1 MDFELE
7 ITRVV
12 NNPLS
17 PNQSELID
25 MDNASDK
32 SIKLLEGIGYFTGI
46 KQKDSASIN
55 QFFTTKKTI
64 EVKGGVVN
72 NSIN

>member
-7 ITRVV
+7 LTRVV

-17 PNQSELID
+17 PNQSQLID

-32 SIKLLEGIGYFTGI
+32 SIKLLEGIGYHTGI
-46 KQKDSASIN
+46 KQKDSPKIN

-64 EVKGGVVN
+64 YVN
-72 NSIN
+72 NGVIAKS